1 MYPYQ
6 SSSDPKNYFERI
18 LLKIGFKIL
27 QLSVE
32 PKDIA
37 LPIECV
43 PGKRRNVL
51 HLHLKVVFVAYM
63 FAHWPIELPKDFP
76 SACID
81 VVREWNDVHTK
92 EDNKEF
98 LLMKYQMVF
107 GHVRKLES
115 MYSNIL

>member
-43 PGKRRNVL
+43 P
-51 HLHLKVVFVAYM
+51 AYM